1 MQQPH
6 SCTGGQDARR
16 PPTRILLLL
25 LPPLCTC
32 HRVEVFHRLYQ
43 QAITLRQKMETRREL
58 IKQSEM
64 QVG

>member
-1 MQQPH
+1 
-6 SCTGGQDARR
+6 
-16 PPTRILLLL
+16 
-25 LPPLCTC
+25 
-32 HRVEVFHRLYQ
+32 VEVFHRLYQ